1 MLGFIVGT
9 ACLIGL
15 VKVLRRGCGYGYGG
29 YRGYG
34 RLGGGCHGGGCHG
47 GGGWGG
53 GWHGGGWHGHHGGPG
68 HFGAQGPWGD
78 GGNNGARWMLR
89 SLFERLQTT
98 PGQERVILDAVEA
111 VRKQGA
117 DGREALKQT
126 AGDAARAFRGERFD
140 EAVMGDAFARQDAA
154 LEAMQKAMF
163 DALQKVHDALDER
176 QRRELAEM
184 MERGVGFF
192 GRWNQGPYRY

>member
-15 VKVLRRGCGYGYGG
+15 IKVLRRGGCHGG
-29 YRGYG
+29 YGYG

-47 GGGWGG
+47 GGGRWGGGGWGG
-53 GWHGGGWHGHHGGPG
+53 GWGHHGGPN
-68 HFGAQGPWGD
+68 HFGAQSPWG
-78 GGNNGARWMLR
+78 GGGGGDGARWMLR

-98 PGQERVILDAVEA
+98 PGQERVILEA
-111 VRKQGA
+111 VDTLRKQGT
-117 DGREALKQT
+117 DGREALRQT
-126 AGDAARAFRGERFD
+126 ASDAARAFRGERFD
-140 EAVMGDAFARQDAA
+140 EAVMGDAFARQDAS
-154 LEAMQKAMF
+154 LETMQKALF

-176 QRRELAEM
+176 QRRELADM

-192 GRWNQGPYRY
+192 GRFNQGPYRY